1 MSRIVVIWHLTALL
15 FGWQLIEPA
24 QAQLLRKK
32 TEFSR
37 ADTLRGYLGP
47 ERSCYDVTYYHLDI
61 TIDPDRK
68 FLSGSN
74 TFSFVAVTGFKR
86 LQFDLFANM
95 EVEKVTWNGKELRFS
110 REFNAVFVDFPEKV
124 EAGTQSSFTVHYR
137 GNPVVARNPPW
148 DGGFVFS
155 RDAGGKHWVG
165 VACQGT
171 GASLWWPNKD
181 HQSDRADSVLISVAV
196 PDGLM
201 NVSNG
206 RLRSV
211 GKANGGYRTFHWFVS
226 YPINNYNVTVN
237 IGDYS
242 HLKSGYQGER
252 GRLDLDYYVL
262 KENQAKAAAH
272 FEPDV
277 QQLLR
282 CFEGWFGPYPFYRDG
297 YKLVETPYLGM
308 EHQSAIAYG
317 NQYRKGYL
325 GTDLSGTGY
334 GSSWDFIIVHESG
347 HEWFGNQVS
356 SSDIADMWIHE
367 AFTTYSEG
375 LFVENREGKEAGVA
389 YIKGLRGAVK
399 NDRPVIGSYHVNHEG
414 SGDMYFKG
422 ANLVQTIRT
431 ALDNDSLFREILHG
445 LNRRFAFVPTTTE
458 EVVTYINE
466 TGGRDFTA
474 VFNQYLRYTRIPELV
489 FGKDGSGQ
497 RTCYWRADEKGF
509 DLPVRVRLPGKKWQ
523 FIYPTTVP
531 QALPIA
537 ADTAIEVDTD
547 GMYINVRK

>member
-1 MSRIVVIWHLTALL
+1 MIRVVVIAYFIAFL
-15 FGWQLIEPA
+15 FGWQLKEPA
-24 QAQLLRKK
+24 QAQLLQKK
-32 TEFSR
+32 AEFSR
-37 ADTLRGYLGP
+37 ADTLRGYLSP
-47 ERSCYDVTYYHLDI
+47 ERTCYDVTYYHLDI

-68 FLSGSN
+68 FLWGSSM
-74 TFSFVAVTGFKR
+74 FSFQAVTGFRR

-95 EVEKVTWNGKELRFS
+95 EVEKVVWKGKSLPFS

-124 EAGTQSSFTVHYR
+124 KAGSRSSFTVYYK

-155 RDAGGKHWVG
+155 KDHAGKYWVG

-181 HQSDRADSVLISVAV
+181 HQSDKADSVLISVAV

-211 GKANGGYRTFHWFVS
+211 EKIGGGYHKYHWFVS

-242 HLKSGYQGER
+242 HLKSSYQGD
-252 GRLDLDYYVL
+252 GGGLDLDYYVL
-262 KENQAKAAAH
+262 KENRARAAAH

-317 NQYRKGYL
+317 NQYRKGYF
-325 GTDLSGTGY
+325 GTDLSGTGH
-334 GSSWDFIIVHESG
+334 GNSWDFIIVHESG
-347 HEWFGNQVS
+347 HEWFGNQVT

-375 LFVENREGKEAGVA
+375 LFVESREGREAGVA
-389 YIKGLRGAVK
+389 YIKGLRGAV
-399 NDRPVIGSYHVNHEG
+399 
-414 SGDMYFKG
+414 
-422 ANLVQTIRT
+422 
-431 ALDNDSLFREILHG
+431 
-445 LNRRFAFVPTTTE
+445 
-458 EVVTYINE
+458 
-466 TGGRDFTA
+466 
-474 VFNQYLRYTRIPELV
+474 
-489 FGKDGSGQ
+489 
-497 RTCYWRADEKGF
+497 
-509 DLPVRVRLPGKKWQ
+509 
-523 FIYPTTVP
+523 
-531 QALPIA
+531 
-537 ADTAIEVDTD
+537 
-547 GMYINVRK
+547 